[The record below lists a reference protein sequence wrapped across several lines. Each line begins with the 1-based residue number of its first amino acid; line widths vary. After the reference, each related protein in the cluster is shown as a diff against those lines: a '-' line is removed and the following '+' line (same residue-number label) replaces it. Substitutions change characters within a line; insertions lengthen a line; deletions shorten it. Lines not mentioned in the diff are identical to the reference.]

1 MTECAICLGDIDV
14 ARTAQV
20 VQLSCKHVYHRP
32 CLRAW
37 FRRSPLCPLC
47 KAAPKVWPFPDLFIP
62 ASPDD
67 VDFLE
72 SDSESSSD
80 DDSSESADMDGEEE
94 DEDDHEMELDESEGL
109 EDDVVVENARTRVDL
124 LVRALESN
132 DVTLTSL
139 DSERLDFPLGEEH
152 GVRLCRALSTNMHVN
167 RLVLTDRGVGNLT
180 ASMLGTIIA
189 RNRCMR
195 VLDLSENESVND
207 HGIASIAKGL
217 VRNTRITHLYL
228 NSLNIGDDG
237 MSALCKALTRNK
249 TLQVLGMRA
258 TRLTDAGVRMIA
270 SIICNSSLVCLDIQ
284 NNARVTSRAI
294 RALTLANGARSTPC
308 ILVL

>member
-1 MTECAICLGDIDV
+1 MTECAICLNDIDV
-14 ARTAQV
+14 ARTAQL

-37 FRRSPLCPLC
+37 FRKSPLCPLC
-47 KAAPKVWPFPDLFIP
+47 KAVPKVWPFPDLFIP

-67 VDFLE
+67 VEFLE
-72 SDSESSSD
+72 SDSDDDNSDGD

-94 DEDDHEMELDESEGL
+94 DEDDHEMELDESE
-109 EDDVVVENARTRVDL
+109 DDVVVENTRTRVDL

-207 HGIASIAKGL
+207 HGIGAIAKGL

-237 MSALCKALTRNK
+237 ISALCKTLMRNK
-249 TLQVLGMRA
+249 TLQVLGLRA
-258 TRLTDAGVRMIA
+258 TRLTDAGVRKIA
-270 SIICNSSLVCLDIQ
+270 SIICNSSLVCLDIM
-284 NNARVTSRAI
+284 NNARVTARAI
-294 RALTLANGARSTPC
+294 RALTLANGARATPC
-308 ILVL
+308 VLIL